1 MITLYDTESGA
12 AVGRITETQ
21 LRFLTDQLEE
31 EWSGDT
37 DYYFT
42 ADTLELLEQQG
53 ADSTLVSTLRTA
65 LGVRDGIEIRWAHE
79 S

>member
-12 AVGRITETQ
+12 AVGRVTEAQ

-31 EWSGDT
+31 EWAGDT

-42 ADTLELLEQQG
+42 ADTLELLEQKG
-53 ADSTLVSTLRTA
+53 ADSTLLNTLRTA
-65 LGVRDGIEIRWAHE
+65 LGTRDGIEIRWAHE

>member
-1 MITLYDTESGA
+1 MNVLRDKETGTTLGSITDE
-12 AVGRITETQ
+12 Q
-21 LRFLTDQLEE
+21 LEFLTDQLEE
-31 EWSGDT
+31 ESAEDH

-53 ADSTLVSTLRTA
+53 ADSTLLSMLRTA
-65 LGVRDGIEIRWAHE
+65 LGARDGIEIRWADE

>member
-53 ADSTLVSTLRTA
+53 ADSTLLSMLRTA
-65 LGVRDGIEIRWAHE
+65 LGARDGIEIRWADE

>member
-21 LRFLTDQLEE
+21 LRFLTDKLEE

-53 ADSTLVSTLRTA
+53 ADSTLLSMLRTA
-65 LGVRDGIEIRWAHE
+65 LGARDGIEIRWADE

>member
-1 MITLYDTESGA
+1 MITLYDTESGT

-53 ADSTLVSTLRTA
+53 ADSTLLSMLRTA
-65 LGVRDGIEIRWAHE
+65 LGARDGIEIRWADE

>member
-53 ADSTLVSTLRTA
+53 ADSTLLSMLRTT
-65 LGVRDGIEIRWAHE
+65 LGARDGIEIRWADE